1 MNRIALV
8 TDSTATIPD
17 DLLREYDI
25 RVAPQVVIFGEETL
39 RDGVDITP
47 DQFYVRLSESEVL
60 PTTSQA
66 TVGAFKEIFE
76 PLVAED
82 ATILAFLI
90 STGLSGT
97 YQSAMQAKDL
107 FPDARIEIVDSAT
120 AAMALGFQVLGA
132 ARAIKEGAS
141 AEEAI
146 AVAKSAQDTTGVIFI
161 VDTLEFLHRGG
172 RIGGAARL
180 LGTALNLKPLLAVNE
195 GKIEA
200 LERVRTKRKAT
211 ARLLEIMEGR
221 LAGKDK
227 IRIATIHA
235 AAEADALDL
244 LREAE
249 ARFKP
254 IESVVSVASPAIGVH
269 TGPGTLGLAYCYG
282 I

>member
-211 ARLLEIMEGR
+211 ARLLEIMDGR

>member
-132 ARAIKEGAS
+132 ARAIKGGAS

>member
-235 AAEADALDL
+235 AAEAEALDL